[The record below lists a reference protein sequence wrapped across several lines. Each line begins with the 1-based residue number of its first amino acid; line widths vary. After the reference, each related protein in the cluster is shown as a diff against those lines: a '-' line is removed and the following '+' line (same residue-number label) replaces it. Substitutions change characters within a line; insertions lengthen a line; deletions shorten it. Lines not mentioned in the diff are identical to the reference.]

1 MAGLQ
6 ERGGAIEYKADV
18 VEIMTE
24 RAPEGEAARAV
35 GVRLADGREIR
46 ARAVISNAT
55 RWDTFG
61 RLVKPADTPQSERDF
76 LTRYKK
82 APSFLTIHMGI
93 DADALPEGCDCH
105 HILLEDWARLEDPRG
120 TLFVSIP
127 SLLDPS
133 VAPEGKHLFH
143 AFTPDYVD
151 RFEGLSPAD
160 YRAAKEEAAD
170 EVVAR
175 LEAIYFPGLA
185 AASDFREVG
194 SPKTH
199 RRFLN
204 REDGTYGPI
213 PSKRPVG
220 LLGMPFNRT
229 DIDKLYCV
237 GDSTFPGQGVNAVAF
252 SGFACGHRAL
262 VDLGFEE
269 GLAPLDG
276 PFNKMLA
283 AARGLV

>member
-1 MAGLQ
+1 M
-6 ERGGAIEYKADV
+6 
-18 VEIMTE
+18 
-24 RAPEGEAARAV
+24 

-82 APSFLTIHMGI
+82 APSFLSIHMGI

-143 AFTPDYVD
+143 AFTPDYID
-151 RFEGLSPAD
+151 RFEGLSPTE

-175 LEAIYFPGLA
+175 LEALYFPGLA
-185 AASDFREVG
+185 AASEFREVG

-269 GLAPLDG
+269 GLPPLDG